1 MVENKMPAVEVE
13 EVELDSK
20 EPQSYELAFHVLPTI
35 AEGEVDTIFEAIKDV
50 IKKEGGE
57 IFDEEAP
64 ERFELA
70 YEVIKHLE
78 SKNRRF
84 NSAYFGWVRFKAVP
98 ENTVLINAEID
109 HNVSILRHLLIK
121 LSRLEEENPFR
132 FHDAI
137 RDLKMV
143 TNVGESEV
151 VPNLSSV
158 AEEVEVEKV
167 VEEDGEV
174 DEVVLDKALDEK
186 EV

>member
-1 MVENKMPAVEVE
+1 MAENNMPAVEVE

-35 AEGEVDTIFEAIKDV
+35 AEGEVNTVFEAIKDL

-57 IFDEEAP
+57 IFDEETP

-70 YEVIKHLE
+70 YEVMKHLE
-78 SKNRRF
+78 GKNRRF
-84 NSAYFGWVRFKAVP
+84 KSAYFGWVRFKAVP
-98 ENTVLINAEID
+98 ESTVSINAEID

-121 LSRLEEENPFR
+121 LTRLEEENPFR

-143 TNVGESEV
+143 TTVGDSEV
-151 VPNLSSV
+151 VPDFSAVS
-158 AEEVEVEKV
+158 EEVEAV

-174 DEVVLDKALDEK
+174 DEVALDKALDEK

>member
-1 MVENKMPAVEVE
+1 MAENNMPAVEVE

-35 AEGEVDTIFEAIKDV
+35 AEGEVNTVFEAIKDL

-84 NSAYFGWVRFKAVP
+84 NSAYFGWVRFKAMP
-98 ENTVLINAEID
+98 QDTVRINAEIE

-143 TNVGESEV
+143 TDIEETDVSSDEAPASEETKV
-151 VPNLSSV
+151 
-158 AEEVEVEKV
+158 EDTEVE
-167 VEEDGEV
+167 EED
-174 DEVVLDKALDEK
+174 DKTNDEK
-186 EV
+186 SA

>member
-1 MVENKMPAVEVE
+1 MAENTMPAVEVE

-20 EPQSYELAFHVLPTI
+20 ESQSYELAFHVLPTI
-35 AEGEVDTIFEAIKDV
+35 AEGEVNTVFGAIKDL

-84 NSAYFGWVRFKAVP
+84 NSAYFGWVRFKAMP
-98 ENTVLINAEID
+98 QDTVRINAEIE

-143 TNVGESEV
+143 TDIEETDVSSDEAPASEETKV
-151 VPNLSSV
+151 
-158 AEEVEVEKV
+158 EDTEVE
-167 VEEDGEV
+167 EED
-174 DEVVLDKALDEK
+174 DKTNDEK
-186 EV
+186 SA

>member
-1 MVENKMPAVEVE
+1 MAENNMPAVEVE
-13 EVELDSK
+13 EVEMDSS
-20 EPQSYELAFHVLPTI
+20 ESQSYELAFHVLPTI
-35 AEGEVDTIFEAIKDV
+35 AEGEVNTVFEAIKDL

-57 IFDEEAP
+57 IFDGEAP

-84 NSAYFGWVRFKAVP
+84 NSAYFGWVRFKAMP
-98 ENTVLINAEID
+98 QDTVRINAEIE

-143 TNVGESEV
+143 TNIEESDVSSDDAPASEEAEV
-151 VPNLSSV
+151 
-158 AEEVEVEKV
+158 EDTEVEKV
-167 VEEDGEV
+167 EEDETT
-174 DEVVLDKALDEK
+174 DEK
-186 EV
+186 ST

>member
-1 MVENKMPAVEVE
+1 MAENNMPAVEVE
-13 EVELDSK
+13 EVELDSS
-20 EPQSYELAFHVLPTI
+20 ESQSYELAFHVLPTI
-35 AEGEVDTIFEAIKDV
+35 AEGEVNTVFEAIKDL

-84 NSAYFGWVRFKAVP
+84 NSAYFGWVRFKAMP
-98 ENTVLINAEID
+98 QDTVRINAEVE

-143 TNVGESEV
+143 TNIEESDVSPDEAPASEETEESEV
-151 VPNLSSV
+151 
-158 AEEVEVEKV
+158 EDTEVEKV
-167 VEEDGEV
+167 EEDETT
-174 DEVVLDKALDEK
+174 DEK
-186 EV
+186 SA